1 MMLSIMIFRSILNFT
16 DYLLLAEFSTIGLTT
31 IYYQSNISNMNND
44 RYKRIAT
51 TITPALHILT

>member
-1 MMLSIMIFRSILNFT
+1 MLSIMIFKSILYFT

-51 TITPALHILT
+51 IITPALHILM